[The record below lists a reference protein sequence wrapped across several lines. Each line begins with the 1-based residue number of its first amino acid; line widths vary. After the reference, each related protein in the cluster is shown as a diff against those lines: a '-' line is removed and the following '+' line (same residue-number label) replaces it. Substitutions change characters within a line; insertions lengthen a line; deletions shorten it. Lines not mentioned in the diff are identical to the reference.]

1 MTKFFLHS
9 LLLLSVLALVSCK
22 RDDGGE
28 ALRESFRTQEEYVL
42 CEGEKVLLSFDRAS
56 YQYWCSPDKGLY
68 RFSEID
74 GDDYM
79 TLTLNGL
86 PTESGKVSGSVSGTL
101 GHDGLEFADLYIL
114 KKTTSA
120 VWLWSDSSRCGIVLP
135 SWGIIYR

>member
-1 MTKFFLHS
+1 MTKNILHIA
-9 LLLLSVLALVSCK
+9 LVLSVLALVSCK
-22 RDDGGE
+22 RDDGSE

-42 CEGEKVLLSFDRAS
+42 CEGDKVLQTFDRAS

-74 GDDYM
+74 GDNYM
-79 TLTLNGL
+79 TFTLSGL
-86 PTESGKVSGSVSGTL
+86 PSEGGKVSGSVSGTL
-101 GHDGLEFADLYIL
+101 GHDGLELADLYIL

-135 SWGIIYR
+135 AWGIIYR

>member
-1 MTKFFLHS
+1 MSRNILHIA
-9 LLLLSVLALVSCK
+9 LVLSVLALASCK

-28 ALRESFRTQEEYVL
+28 ALRESFRTQEQYVL
-42 CEGEKVLLSFDRAS
+42 CEGSEVLLTFDRAS

-74 GDDYM
+74 GDGYM
-79 TLTLNGL
+79 TLTLSGL
-86 PTESGKVSGSVSGTL
+86 PTEGGKVSGSVSGTL
-101 GHDGLEFADLYIL
+101 GHDGLELDDLYIL

-135 SWGIIYR
+135 AWGIIYR